1 MNALQLGPFALPLAL
16 LPWLVGLI
24 AAWLVAWYRR
34 RRGHGDAEPLL
45 WRIGLLALIGARV
58 AFVARYHDR
67 FAGPLEMIDLR
78 DGGLWWP
85 GAVAGAGLALAW
97 ALRGRAGREQ
107 DAPLSD
113 SWRALLTGAVAA
125 VLTASVPLAVSSTAQ
140 PAPEVAL
147 HRLDGTPVTLSALS
161 EDRLTLVNLWASWC
175 PPCRREMPVLEQ
187 GQSDYPGVRFVYA
200 NQGESAE
207 IIRGYLLEEG
217 LRLDNVV
224 SDPHSDLARA
234 LGGSGLPTT
243 VLIGRDGTLVD
254 SHVGPLSRAS
264 LHHFIN
270 PHLQE

>member
-1 MNALQLGPFALPLAL
+1 PGLAVGNALGSN
-16 LPWLVGLI
+16 I
-24 AAWLVAWYRR
+24 ANM
-34 RRGHGDAEPLL
+34 
-45 WRIGLLALIGARV
+45 ALILGA
-58 AFVARYHDR
+58 
-67 FAGPLEMIDLR
+67 
-78 DGGLWWP
+78 
-85 GAVAGAGLALAW
+85 
-97 ALRGRAGREQ
+97 
-107 DAPLSD
+107 
-113 SWRALLTGAVAA
+113 AA
-125 VLTASVPLAVSSTAQ
+125 VVAPMAVDSGI
-140 PAPEVAL
+140 L
-147 HRLDGTPVTLSALS
+147 
-161 EDRLTLVNLWASWC
+161 
-175 PPCRREMPVLEQ
+175 RREMPVLEQ

-243 VLIGRDGTLVD
+243 VLIGRDGTLVN

>member
-1 MNALQLGPFALPLAL
+1 MA
-16 LPWLVGLI
+16 
-24 AAWLVAWYRR
+24 R
-34 RRGHGDAEPLL
+34 RRGRRRPGP
-45 WRIGLLALIGARV
+45 GLGA
-58 AFVARYHDR
+58 AR
-67 FAGPLEMIDLR
+67 L
-78 DGGLWWP
+78 
-85 GAVAGAGLALAW
+85 
-97 ALRGRAGREQ
+97 AGREQ
-107 DAPLSD
+107 DAPLSE

-125 VLTASVPLAVSSTAQ
+125 VLTASVTLAGTDQ
-140 PAPEVAL
+140 PAPEVTL
-147 HRLDGTPVTLSALS
+147 HRLDGTPVALSALS

-243 VLIGRDGTLVD
+243 VLIGRDGTLVN

>member
-1 MNALQLGPFALPLAL
+1 MNALQLGPFAIPLAL
-16 LPWLVGLI
+16 LPWLVGLF
-24 AAWLVAWYRR
+24 AAWLVAWHRR

-67 FAGPLEMIDLR
+67 FAGPLAMIDLR

-85 GAVAGAGLALAW
+85 GAVVGAGLALAW
-97 ALRGRAGREQ
+97 ALRGRAGREEA
-107 DAPLSD
+107 APLSE
-113 SWRALLTGAVAA
+113 SWRALLTGAVVA
-125 VLTASVPLAVSSTAQ
+125 VLTASITLAMSSTAQ
-140 PAPEVAL
+140 PAPEVTL

-161 EDRLTLVNLWASWC
+161 EDHLTLVNLWASWC

-187 GQSDYPGVRFVYA
+187 GQRDYPAVRFVYA
-200 NQGESAE
+200 NQGEPAE

-217 LRLDNVV
+217 LRLNNVLL
-224 SDPHSDLARA
+224 DPHSDLARA

-243 VLIGRDGTLVD
+243 VLIGRDGTLVN

-264 LHHFIN
+264 LHHFIH

>member
-1 MNALQLGPFALPLAL
+1 
-16 LPWLVGLI
+16 
-24 AAWLVAWYRR
+24 

-45 WRIGLLALIGARV
+45 WRLGLLALIGARV

-85 GAVAGAGLALAW
+85 GAVVGAGLALAW
-97 ALRGRAGREQ
+97 ALRDRAGRDE
-107 DAPLSD
+107 DAPLSE

-125 VLTASVPLAVSSTAQ
+125 VLTASVTLAVSSTAQ
-140 PAPEVAL
+140 PAPEVTL

-187 GQSDYPGVRFVYA
+187 GQSDYPAVRFVYA

-224 SDPHSDLARA
+224 LDPHSDLARA

-243 VLIGRDGTLVD
+243 VLIGRDGTLVN

>member
-1 MNALQLGPFALPLAL
+1 M
-16 LPWLVGLI
+16 
-24 AAWLVAWYRR
+24 
-34 RRGHGDAEPLL
+34 
-45 WRIGLLALIGARV
+45 
-58 AFVARYHDR
+58 
-67 FAGPLEMIDLR
+67 
-78 DGGLWWP
+78 
-85 GAVAGAGLALAW
+85 
-97 ALRGRAGREQ
+97 
-107 DAPLSD
+107 
-113 SWRALLTGAVAA
+113 
-125 VLTASVPLAVSSTAQ
+125 LTASVTLAVSSTDQ
-140 PAPEVAL
+140 PAPEVTL
-147 HRLDGTPVTLSALS
+147 HRLDGTPVALSALS

-243 VLIGRDGTLVD
+243 VLIGRDGTLVN